1 MMPGLHLQDDRRP
14 LEPES
19 CPQLILEVSAVGEM
33 KVDGV
38 VQAEEKVGG
47 CYTDLG
53 CVEDLDGVG
62 PFSALGASF
71 SRLGPGPG

>member
-1 MMPGLHLQDDRRP
+1 
-14 LEPES
+14 
-19 CPQLILEVSAVGEM
+19 M